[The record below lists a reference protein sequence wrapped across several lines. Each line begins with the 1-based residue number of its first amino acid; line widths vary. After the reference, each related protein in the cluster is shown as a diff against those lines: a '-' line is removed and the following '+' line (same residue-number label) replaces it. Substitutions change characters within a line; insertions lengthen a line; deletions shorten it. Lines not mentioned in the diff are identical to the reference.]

1 MLDVSHNRL
10 NRFPDAALVRVAS
23 TLRYL
28 RASHNRFVTLAPDQV
43 VHRVH
48 RVLADLAKN
57 VLVLMNSLC
66 GS

>member
-10 NRFPDAALVRVAS
+10 NRFPDAALVGVAS

-28 RASHNRFVTLAPDQV
+28 RASHNRFVTLAPYQV
-43 VHRVH
+43 VH